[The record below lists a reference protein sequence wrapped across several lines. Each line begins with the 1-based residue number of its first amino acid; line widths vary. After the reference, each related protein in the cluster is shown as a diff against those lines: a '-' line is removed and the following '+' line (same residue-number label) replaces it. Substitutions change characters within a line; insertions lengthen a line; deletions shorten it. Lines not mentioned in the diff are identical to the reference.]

1 MIRAPLLAA
10 AVVLTAAACA
20 STGTPPDTGPESPSP
35 PSPSSGPAG
44 ITSQEAARI
53 APVAPALLTAFP
65 DTGTVRLTW
74 SSTGEDLAY
83 YQCLR
88 RSPDG
93 RWAPIGQTPPTRRS
107 CVDRNPG
114 SGSRVYGVRA
124 VSTSGLASAI
134 TESRPVTTG

>member
-1 MIRAPLLAA
+1 MIRTPLMAA
-10 AVVLTAAACA
+10 AVILIAACA
-20 STGTPPDTGPESPSP
+20 STGTPPDTGTESPSP
-35 PSPSSGPAG
+35 PSPSSGPTG
-44 ITSQEAARI
+44 VTSQEAARI
-53 APVAPALLTAFP
+53 APVAPALLTALP
-65 DTGTVRLTW
+65 DTRTVRLTW

-93 RWAPIGQTPPTRRS
+93 PWTPIGQTRPTHCS

-124 VSTSGLASAI
+124 VSRSGLASAI